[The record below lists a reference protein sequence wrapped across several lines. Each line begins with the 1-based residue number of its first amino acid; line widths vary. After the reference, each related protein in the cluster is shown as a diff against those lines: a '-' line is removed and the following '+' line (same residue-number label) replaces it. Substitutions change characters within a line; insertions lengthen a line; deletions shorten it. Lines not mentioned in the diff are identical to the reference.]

1 MRLGK
6 VTLGAFFLLLVWGN
20 LVAGMK
26 AGLGC
31 PDWPLCH
38 GRVVPPF
45 RWDIYMEFGHRI
57 IAAVSTA
64 LLAWLAARRLKDYRG
79 LAKAVPAAAI
89 GLIAFEILLGG
100 FVVLFGLPVQLTT
113 VHFMVG
119 LGMFTLVFYMALF
132 DGRKSKPAFSAG
144 GISGFL
150 LGLGALVYFQ
160 AALGA
165 YVRHSGSGLACPD
178 FPSCLGKILPP
189 LSDPKVLAQYSHR
202 LAAFLILATAL
213 VFYAYALV
221 DISASKFKVWSLA
234 ILGLVTAQIIA
245 GAVVVMSGLYFA
257 ATAIH
262 LAIALGLLMVIGRL
276 WADEALKNSRR
287 KEYLP

>member
-64 LLAWLAARRLKDYRG
+64 LLAWLSVRRLKAYRG
-79 LAKAVPAAAI
+79 LAKAVPAAAM
-89 GLIAFEILLGG
+89 GLIALEILLGG

-119 LGMFTLVFYMALF
+119 LAMFTLVFYMAVF
-132 DGRKSKPAFSAG
+132 DGRKRKPTFSAG
-144 GISGFL
+144 GMAGFL

-213 VFYAYALV
+213 VFYAYAVV
-221 DISASKFKVWSLA
+221 DVSASKFKAWSLA

-245 GAVVVMSGLYFA
+245 GAVVVISRLYFA

-276 WADEALKNSRR
+276 WADEAIKADR
-287 KEYLP
+287 KEFLP

>member
-64 LLAWLAARRLKDYRG
+64 LLAWLAVRRLKAYRG
-79 LAKAVPAAAI
+79 LAKAVPAAAM

-119 LGMFTLVFYMALF
+119 LGMFALVFYMAVF
-132 DGRKSKPAFSAG
+132 DGRKRKPAFPASGMA
-144 GISGFL
+144 GFL

-213 VFYAYALV
+213 VFYAYAVV
-221 DISASKFKVWSLA
+221 DISASRFKLWSLA

-245 GAVVVMSGLYFA
+245 GAVVVMSRLYFA

-276 WADEALKNSRR
+276 WAEEALKADR
-287 KEYLP
+287 KEFLP

>member
-1 MRLGK
+1 
-6 VTLGAFFLLLVWGN
+6 TLGAFFLLLVWGN

-64 LLAWLAARRLKDYRG
+64 LLAWLAARRLKVYRG
-79 LAKAVPAAAI
+79 PAKAVPAVAI

-119 LGMFTLVFYMALF
+119 LCMFALVFYMAVF
-132 DGRKSKPAFSAG
+132 DGRKKEPAFSA
-144 GISGFL
+144 SGMAGFF

-202 LAAFLILATAL
+202 LAAFMILATAL

-221 DISASKFKVWSLA
+221 DISAAKLRVWSLA
-234 ILGLVTAQIIA
+234 ILSLVVAQIIA

-276 WADEALKNSRR
+276 WTEEVLKSSRR

>member
-64 LLAWLAARRLKDYRG
+64 LLAWLAARRLKDYRR

-119 LGMFTLVFYMALF
+119 LGMFTLVFYMAVF
-132 DGRKSKPAFSAG
+132 DGHKSKPAFSAG

-234 ILGLVTAQIIA
+234 ILGLVTAQIMA

-262 LAIALGLLMVIGRL
+262 LAIALGLLLVIGRL
-276 WADEALKNSRR
+276 WADEAIKADR
-287 KEYLP
+287 KEFLP